1 MAARPIATA
10 TVSFGLVSV
19 PVQLYSA
26 AESAASISFNWLH
39 KKCGSRLKQQYVCE
53 KDGEKVERD
62 DMIKGYQFSKG
73 QYVTFTPDE
82 LKKLEEQKTER
93 IDVMEFVPLKTVDRA
108 FLEKVYYLGADKGGE
123 RAYKLLAAALEQT
136 GRAAI
141 GQYAARGKQ
150 YLILVRPQQGRLV
163 MEQLHYHNEVRAV
176 SEVPVDDTD
185 VKKNELALA
194 VQLIEQL
201 KTDEFHPEAYQDT
214 VRQRIQSQIN
224 EKVEGREITEEPEEA
239 PKAKIIDLMEALKAS
254 IAKGGKAGAA
264 GSAAERKPAKRAALK
279 VETGGAKRAPKRK
292 ASAG

>member
-1 MAARPIATA
+1 MPARPIASA

-26 AESAASISFNWLH
+26 AETAASISFNWLH
-39 KKCGSRLKQQYVCE
+39 KKCGSRLKQQYLCE

-93 IDVMEFVPLKTVDRA
+93 IDVMEFVPLKKVDRVY
-108 FLEKVYYLGADKGGE
+108 LDRVYYLGPDKGGE
-123 RAYKLLAAALEQT
+123 RAYRLLAAALEET

-150 YLILVRPQQGRLV
+150 YLILVRPQDGRLV
-163 MEQLHYHNEVRAV
+163 MEQLHYHNEVRSAK
-176 SEVPVDDTD
+176 EVPLDDAE

-201 KTDEFHPEAYQDT
+201 KTEEFRPEAYKDT
-214 VRQRIQSQIN
+214 VRDRIQAQIN

-254 IAKGGKAGAA
+254 VARGGRGAG
-264 GSAAERKPAKRAALK
+264 AERKPAKRVASA
-279 VETGGAKRAPKRK
+279 ETGQKRSAPKRK